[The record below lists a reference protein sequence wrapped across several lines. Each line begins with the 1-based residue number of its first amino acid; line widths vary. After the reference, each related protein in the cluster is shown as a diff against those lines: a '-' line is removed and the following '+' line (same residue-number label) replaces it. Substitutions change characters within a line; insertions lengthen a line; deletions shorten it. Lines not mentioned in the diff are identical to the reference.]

1 MNEYPPVISE
11 AATEIAHAYASFGNL
26 SSLFLGQRSSALHL
40 RLFSPLYDEA
50 LALYLAC
57 HGSEGDDETVALYR
71 ESHDR
76 ASLFAERCQAVI
88 ENDPLWVTMQGKR
101 RTTLRQSDSDP
112 GFVAIM
118 HAYETLT
125 RS

>member
-26 SSLFLGQRSSALHL
+26 TSLYLGQSSSTLHL
-40 RLFSPLYDEA
+40 RLFSPLFDEA

-57 HGSEGDDETVALYR
+57 HTDESDDETVMRYR
-71 ESHDR
+71 ESGDR
-76 ASLFAERCQAVI
+76 PTLFAERCQAVV
-88 ENDPLWVTMQGKR
+88 ERDPLWVTMQGKR
-101 RTTLRQSDSDP
+101 RTTLSLSTSDP

-118 HAYETLT
+118 HAYERLKG
-125 RS
+125 